1 MSEQRVDWYDVGS
14 ISRVEI
20 MVSAALLNA
29 ARGLS
34 DLLERPITMGTVQ
47 AKVLH
52 FSDLS
57 ADVGHPESAMAGLYL
72 RMKGDLGGQAMLIL
86 PLEDALHMA
95 DLLIDQPP
103 GTSTELG
110 ELERSALAE
119 AGHLMVA
126 YFLNAMAVLTGRP
139 LRPSPPAVMVDM
151 LGSMMNV
158 LAASVGEESDDLM
171 IFETIL
177 QDPNGLVEI
186 RFWVLPDLV
195 RQFQ

>member
-1 MSEQRVDWYDVGS
+1 
-14 ISRVEI
+14 

-47 AKVLH
+47 ARVVH
-52 FSDLS
+52 FSELWTGI
-57 ADVGHPESAMAGLYL
+57 GHPESAMTGLYL
-72 RMKGDLGGQAMLIL
+72 QMKGDLAGQAMLIL
-86 PLEDALHMA
+86 SLEDALHLT
-95 DLLIDQPP
+95 DLLMDQPL
-103 GTSTELG
+103 GSSTELA
-110 ELERSALAE
+110 ELEQSALAE

-139 LRPSPPAVMVDM
+139 MRPSPPAVMVDM
-151 LGSMMNV
+151 LGSILDV
-158 LAASVGEESDDLM
+158 LAASAGEGSDDLM

-177 QDPNGLVEI
+177 QDAQGLAEI

-195 RQFQ
+195 RHFQ